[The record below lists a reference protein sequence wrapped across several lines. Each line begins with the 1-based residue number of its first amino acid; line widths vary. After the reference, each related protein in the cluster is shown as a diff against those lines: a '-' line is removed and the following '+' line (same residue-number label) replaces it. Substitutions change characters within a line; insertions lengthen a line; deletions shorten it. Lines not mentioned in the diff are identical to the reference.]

1 MICLGDDSGNISR
14 VLDEIAVFDD
24 GERDAGHVRLLE
36 RIASQRIG
44 GNLAGDDDE
53 RNGVHVRRRDTRD
66 RVGGTRATRDDDGAG
81 LAGRTRIAIGSV
93 HRTLLVAHEDVV
105 EFLAIVERVVDV
117 KRMTTGIAEDDFD
130 ASALERLYE
139 ALRAAHLRF
148 VVFAHR
154 CIVVSLVI
162 GL

>member
-1 MICLGDDSGNISR
+1 M
-14 VLDEIAVFDD
+14 FDD

-53 RNGVHVRRRDTRD
+53 RNGVHVRRRDARD
-66 RVGGTRATRDDDGAG
+66 RVGGTRAARDDDGAG
-81 LAGRTRIAIGSV
+81 FAGRTRIAIGSV

-105 EFLAIVERVVDV
+105 EFLAIVKRVVDV
-117 KRMTTGIAEDDFD
+117 KRMAAGIAKDGFD
-130 ASALERLYE
+130 AGILQRLYE

-154 CIVVSLVI
+154 GIAIFLVI